1 MPDSWPA
8 VPAPPGLSELGARL
22 RGELR
27 TDEEDWTRA
36 AAQHWAHART
46 LADLAR
52 EFAARG
58 DEVVVDTAAC
68 SFRGVIV
75 AVGADRVDLQT
86 ADGVVHLR
94 LALAE
99 SVGSPLAPFAL
110 YRVARARRG
119 GVRPP
124 AALVTFR
131 ARLLELE
138 LAGVPVRVGS
148 SIGGVEFAGCL
159 TVGRDHVVVHGAR
172 DTVLPVCWV
181 SYVAAAGVDC
191 AA

>member
-1 MPDSWPA
+1 MA
-8 VPAPPGLSELGARL
+8 ARL
-22 RGELR
+22 RAELR
-27 TDEEDWTRA
+27 ADEEDWTRA

-58 DEVVVDTAAC
+58 DEVVVETGAR

-75 AVGADRVDLQT
+75 AVGADRVDLET
-86 ADGVVHLR
+86 ADSVVHLR

-99 SVGSPLAPFAL
+99 AVGSTLAPFAL
-110 YRVARARRG
+110 YRAARARRG
-119 GVRPP
+119 GVRPATLP
-124 AALVTFR
+124 VTFR

-138 LAGVPVRVGS
+138 VAGVPVRVGATV
-148 SIGGVEFAGCL
+148 GGAEFVGCV

-172 DTVLPVCWV
+172 ETVLPVCWV
-181 SYVAAAGVDC
+181 SYVAVDGVDR

>member
-1 MPDSWPA
+1 MA
-8 VPAPPGLSELGARL
+8 AHL
-22 RGELR
+22 RAEVR
-27 TDEEDWTRA
+27 ADEEDWTRA
-36 AAQHWAHART
+36 AVQHWAHART

-58 DEVVVDTAAC
+58 DGVVVETTGR

-75 AVGADRVDLQT
+75 AVGPARGDRATRGAV
-86 ADGVVHLR
+86 GHLR

-99 SVGSPLAPFAL
+99 AVGSPLAPFAL
-110 YRVARARRG
+110 YRADRARRG

-138 LAGVPVRVGS
+138 AAGIPVRVGS
-148 SIGGVEFAGCL
+148 SVIGGELTGCL

-172 DTVLPVCWV
+172 ETVLPVCWV
-181 SYVAAAGVDC
+181 SYVAVDGADFAA
-191 AA
+191 

>member
-1 MPDSWPA
+1 MA
-8 VPAPPGLSELGARL
+8 ARL
-22 RGELR
+22 RADVR
-27 TDEEDWTRA
+27 ADEEDWTRA
-36 AAQHWAHART
+36 AVQHWAHARS

-58 DEVVVDTAAC
+58 DVVVVETTGR

-75 AVGADRVDLQT
+75 AVGAERFDLET
-86 ADGVVHLR
+86 ADAVVHLR

-99 SVGSPLAPFAL
+99 SMGSPLAPLTL
-110 YRVARARRG
+110 YRVERARRG

-131 ARLLELE
+131 ALLLELE
-138 LAGVPVRVGS
+138 AAGSQVRVGS
-148 SIGGVEFAGCL
+148 SVIGGEYAGCL

-172 DTVLPVCWV
+172 ETVLPVCWV
-181 SYVAAAGVDC
+181 GYVACDDVDRAA
-191 AA
+191 

>member
-1 MPDSWPA
+1 MA
-8 VPAPPGLSELGARL
+8 ARL
-22 RGELR
+22 RAELR
-27 TDEEDWTRA
+27 ADEEDWTRA

-58 DEVVVDTAAC
+58 DEVVVETGAR

-75 AVGADRVDLQT
+75 AVGADRVDLET
-86 ADGVVHLR
+86 ADSVVHLR

-99 SVGSPLAPFAL
+99 AVGSTLAPFAL
-110 YRVARARRG
+110 YRAARARRG
-119 GVRPP
+119 GVRPATLP
-124 AALVTFR
+124 VTFR

-138 LAGVPVRVGS
+138 VAGVPVRVGVTV
-148 SIGGVEFAGCL
+148 GGAEFVGCV

-172 DTVLPVCWV
+172 ETVLPVCWV
-181 SYVAAAGVDC
+181 SYVAVDGVDR